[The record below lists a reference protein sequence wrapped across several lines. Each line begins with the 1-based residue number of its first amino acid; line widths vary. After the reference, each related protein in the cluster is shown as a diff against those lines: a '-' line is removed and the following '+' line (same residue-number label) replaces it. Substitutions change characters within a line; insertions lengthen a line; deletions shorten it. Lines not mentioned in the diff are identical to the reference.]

1 MKPELQ
7 AATMDD
13 IQRYNNISI
22 ILHWLMA
29 VLILCMF
36 GLGWYM
42 SDLPEGALKHFL
54 FSLHKSTGI
63 TIFLLLLFRIYWRLT
78 HPKPPLPLSMPLW
91 QRRLANTVQ
100 TLMYV
105 MLVVQPFTGYM
116 SSSFSGYKTKFWG
129 LPLPYWGWKQKSL
142 NELFTNIHSVSAVIL
157 FSLVTLHICGVF
169 AHFVYHGQDKILPR
183 MLPTRRGYRS
193 EAPVLQEKGP

>member
-7 AATMDD
+7 AATMGD

-42 SDLPEGALKHFL
+42 SDLDDSPLKHFL
-54 FSLHKSTGI
+54 FSLHKSLGL

-78 HPKPPLPLSMPLW
+78 HPKPPLPLSLRPW
-91 QRRLANTVQ
+91 QRRLADAVHP
-100 TLMYV
+100 LIYV
-105 MLVVQPFTGYM
+105 MLVVQPVTGYI
-116 SSSFSGYKTKFWG
+116 SSSFSGYKTNFWG
-129 LPLPYWGWKQKSL
+129 LPLPHWGWKQTTL
-142 NELFTNIHSVSAVIL
+142 NELFTDIHSVSAVIL
-157 FSLVTLHICGVF
+157 FSLVTLHICGALAYLVSD
-169 AHFVYHGQDKILPR
+169 HPNILPR
-183 MLPTRRGYRS
+183 MLPAWRRYRG
-193 EAPVLQEKGP
+193 EAPALQEKGP